1 MRKTWTNFLG
11 IRKLEENWIG
21 RSLFP
26 RNLGQVMK
34 LLVQTSVLDFMPNA
48 CPEEGMMEAAPAW
61 PSCCGQRLLTPGMEP
76 WNREPAAQQEHLRAP
91 RDPGG
96 MDGGRSALI
105 NMLWVCPR
113 LIPMHARSVCRST
126 GDKLISY
133 KPVIQW

>member
-1 MRKTWTNFLG
+1 MSKTWTNFLG
-11 IRKLEENWIG
+11 IMKLEENWTGI
-21 RSLFP
+21 SLFL

-48 CPEEGMMEAAPAW
+48 CTEEGMMEAATAW
-61 PSCCGQRLLTPGMEP
+61 PSCCWRSLLTTEIQPVKHGA
-76 WNREPAAQQEHLRAP
+76 AAQQGPPWE

-96 MDGGRSALI
+96 RGGRSALI

-113 LIPMHARSVCRST
+113 LIPMHARSACRSE

-133 KPVIQW
+133 KAVIQW